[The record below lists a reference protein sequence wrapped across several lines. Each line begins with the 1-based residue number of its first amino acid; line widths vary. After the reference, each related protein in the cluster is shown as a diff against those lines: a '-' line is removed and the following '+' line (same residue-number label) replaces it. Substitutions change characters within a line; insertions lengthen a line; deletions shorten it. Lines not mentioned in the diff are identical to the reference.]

1 MLDKERLLAILILEE
16 IATKLG
22 KEKIFDKDWYGYE
35 DLVTEIIMQDRKR
48 SSLKRFI
55 NGLLR
60 EGGGDR

>member
-16 IATKLG
+16 IAAKLG
-22 KEKIFDKDWYGYE
+22 KEKIFDKDWYAYE

-55 NGLLR
+55 SGLLR
-60 EGGGDR
+60 RGSDGR